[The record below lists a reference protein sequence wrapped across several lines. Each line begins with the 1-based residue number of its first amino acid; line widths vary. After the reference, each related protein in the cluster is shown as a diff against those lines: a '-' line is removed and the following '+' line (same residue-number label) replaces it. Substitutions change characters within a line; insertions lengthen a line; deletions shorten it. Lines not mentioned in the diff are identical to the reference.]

1 MRPADQRTEICTA
14 LPASEAPPKTCSQ
27 DAENQGMAAEVFHEH
42 SSTPPARSWT
52 RRGPVEESVLAGIYQ
67 AVVATRSPCA
77 KAFQEVLAQ
86 SAEGGSG
93 G

>member
-1 MRPADQRTEICTA
+1 MQSRCG
-14 LPASEAPPKTCSQ
+14 PKPG
-27 DAENQGMAAEVFHEH
+27 DPD

-52 RRGPVEESVLAGIYQ
+52 KRGPVEEQVLAGIYQ